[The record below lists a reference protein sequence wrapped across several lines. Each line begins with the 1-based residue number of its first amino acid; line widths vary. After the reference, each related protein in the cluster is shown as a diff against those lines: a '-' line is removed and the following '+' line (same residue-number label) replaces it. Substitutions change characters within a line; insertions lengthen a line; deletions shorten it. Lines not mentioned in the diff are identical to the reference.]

1 MNGEKWKKRTQEMC
15 EQVSQVKS
23 TNLNVLCSRTGNKNK
38 RDKHREILRHYQLS
52 DLRKNKNKTFL
63 SSTWCFFLLCLCE
76 WPGKCGLFV

>member
-23 TNLNVLCSRTGNKNK
+23 TNLKVLCSRTGNKNK

-52 DLRKNKNKTFL
+52 DLRKK
-63 SSTWCFFLLCLCE
+63 
-76 WPGKCGLFV
+76 